1 MDAEPWQHIR
11 TGGGELRIVI
21 FVKQVPEAD
30 SVKVN
35 PETGMIVRE
44 GVSSILNPFCE
55 YALDE
60 AFRIKNVTDEEV
72 EIVAISMGPPQARS
86 ALLRCLELGADRAI
100 LLNDKS
106 FVGSDC
112 WATALVLERCIRN
125 TIGDYDLILTGK
137 QAIDGDT
144 AQVPAELAEMLGI
157 PQVTGCSTIEF
168 TGEKI
173 LATRE
178 MENGKQVVRVAIP
191 ALISIGKGS
200 NLRRFPSMADFLK
213 ARSKEMVVMG
223 AKDLDINEESVGLRG
238 SHTQVVRVFVPSR
251 REGGVIVDGTNP
263 EHAATL
269 LVKFLEEKGFE
280 PRRGGDQC

>member
-21 FVKQVPEAD
+21 CVKQVPEAD
-30 SVKVN
+30 SVKVD
-35 PETGMIVRE
+35 PKTGTIIRE

-60 AFRIKNVTDEEV
+60 AFRIKNMMDEEV
-72 EIVAISMGPPQARS
+72 EIVAISMGPSQAIS
-86 ALLRCLELGADRAI
+86 ALLRCLEMGADRAI
-100 LLNDKS
+100 LLSDRS
-106 FVGSDC
+106 FAGSDC
-112 WATALVLERCIRN
+112 WATARVLERCIRN
-125 TIGDYDLILTGK
+125 VIGDYDLILTGK

-168 TGEKI
+168 AGDKI

-178 MENGKQVVRVAIP
+178 MEKGKQVVRATIP
-191 ALISIGKGS
+191 ALISIGEGS
-200 NLRRFPSMADFLK
+200 NIRRFPSMADYLK
-213 ARSKEMVVMG
+213 ARRKEILILG
-223 AKDLDINEESVGLRG
+223 AKDLDIDEEYVGLKG
-238 SHTQVVRVFVPSR
+238 SHTQVIRVFAPSR
-251 REGGVIVDGTNP
+251 REGRVIVDGTDP

-269 LVKFLEEKGFE
+269 LMKFLEDEGFE
-280 PRRGGDQC
+280 PRRRGDHC